1 MKKNQIN
8 LNRKNNIHSSN
19 IFPIFINQRFKK
31 ILKKNK
37 SNHKLKN
44 PTLTYIGNASK
55 KSFQTQKN
63 KNTISN
69 IPIIKKSEENKFK
82 IKNISKNII
91 KYSLSKINFNKNSTN
106 TQSNKRKKNLEINAR
121 RSLNFIFTKIRKIK
135 SNKDYLRHINNISI
149 SNSRESMKLFK
160 NRFTKMTSKISLNSS
175 DYKSSS
181 KGKNEDNDDTY
192 FKNSE
197 IIRTILTTSNEKSQQ
212 RKRVQKITK
221 IYQFNIKTEISNTFN
236 YLDKNFDINQKSR
249 NLKIS
254 KESFITINNNKN
266 EKGKKTIYIIKP
278 KYKKIKVK
286 TLKSN
291 LTYNLNK
298 MKFITKN
305 KKLKTLTNNLIKKG
319 NLTINKELDS
329 SEKDKHQMKNKDIK
343 FGRNKIKYLRSRMKI
358 ENLKTLNKR
367 EMKNKLNEILG
378 YNNLIKIIFSFCEG
392 DINLLN
398 KISIISKDI
407 YKKIKP
413 LIYKKISSM
422 IYKYNSNIDTKNK
435 IKKYIMKHR
444 SLFKLSSSLL
454 YIRYND
460 LLFESNKYDNEIK
473 KDLTR
478 TFPDNI
484 LFKYGNIYYNKL
496 YHILTAYANLNKNI
510 GYNQGI
516 NYIAA
521 HILYIFENEMDELIF
536 LDALINKLNLDKILD
551 NNLNNEFYE
560 KIFRNINSF
569 ILKQMPKLDKFL
581 SDIKLNIEFFTTNW
595 ILTLFGDSIDNEFL
609 VIIWDYMIIF
619 GWKFIKYFI
628 LNILLKSENDIL
640 NSTENNLTFIKK
652 NLLRN
657 EKFRNNFDKIVKDT
671 EQMMINDDN
680 II

>member
-1 MKKNQIN
+1 M
-8 LNRKNNIHSSN
+8 
-19 IFPIFINQRFKK
+19 
-31 ILKKNK
+31 
-37 SNHKLKN
+37 
-44 PTLTYIGNASK
+44 
-55 KSFQTQKN
+55 
-63 KNTISN
+63 
-69 IPIIKKSEENKFK
+69 
-82 IKNISKNII
+82 
-91 KYSLSKINFNKNSTN
+91 
-106 TQSNKRKKNLEINAR
+106 EINAR

-266 EKGKKTIYIIKP
+266 EKGKKAIYIIKP

-398 KISIISKDI
+398 KISIISKEI

-536 LDALINKLNLDKILD
+536 LDALINILNLDKILD

>member
-1 MKKNQIN
+1 M
-8 LNRKNNIHSSN
+8 
-19 IFPIFINQRFKK
+19 
-31 ILKKNK
+31 
-37 SNHKLKN
+37 
-44 PTLTYIGNASK
+44 
-55 KSFQTQKN
+55 
-63 KNTISN
+63 
-69 IPIIKKSEENKFK
+69 
-82 IKNISKNII
+82 
-91 KYSLSKINFNKNSTN
+91 
-106 TQSNKRKKNLEINAR
+106 
-121 RSLNFIFTKIRKIK
+121 FTKIRKIK

-291 LTYNLNK
+291 LTYNFNK
-298 MKFITKN
+298 MKVITKN

-435 IKKYIMKHR
+435 IKKY
-444 SLFKLSSSLL
+444 
-454 YIRYND
+454 
-460 LLFESNKYDNEIK
+460 NE
-473 KDLTR
+473 T
-478 TFPDNI
+478 
-484 LFKYGNIYYNKL
+484 
-496 YHILTAYANLNKNI
+496 
-510 GYNQGI
+510 
-516 NYIAA
+516 
-521 HILYIFENEMDELIF
+521 
-536 LDALINKLNLDKILD
+536 
-551 NNLNNEFYE
+551 
-560 KIFRNINSF
+560 
-569 ILKQMPKLDKFL
+569 
-581 SDIKLNIEFFTTNW
+581 
-595 ILTLFGDSIDNEFL
+595 
-609 VIIWDYMIIF
+609 
-619 GWKFIKYFI
+619 
-628 LNILLKSENDIL
+628 
-640 NSTENNLTFIKK
+640 
-652 NLLRN
+652 
-657 EKFRNNFDKIVKDT
+657 
-671 EQMMINDDN
+671 
-680 II
+680 